1 MEVETEGG
9 RGESERENDKKRCA
23 CGSLPTRVK
32 PYKKVD
38 NFAHVNASIRMQGV
52 SISENANYLFGYK
65 RTRPGPFKPRL
76 LHDTETAC
84 DNISYISDTRLYK

>member
-1 MEVETEGG
+1 METEGG

-65 RTRPGPFKPRL
+65 RTRPEVEVRLNRDFCATYGFTLARHTFKRGG
-76 LHDTETAC
+76 TA
-84 DNISYISDTRLYK
+84 

>member
-1 MEVETEGG
+1 MI
-9 RGESERENDKKRCA
+9 RNDA
-23 CGSLPTRVK
+23 PAALSPNNVK

-65 RTRPGPFKPRL
+65 RTRPGPFKPRDFCATFTPWPHTKPRHESVPTHEFEL
-76 LHDTETAC
+76 
-84 DNISYISDTRLYK
+84 